1 MPHGESW
8 FNLLPFYAS
17 IEHAAAKLSMPVN
30 NDGLTWY
37 AHQPIGVQHV
47 FALML
52 VLLMI
57 VLIALVSS
65 SALSNTKQAI
75 IPESKFSIRTFVE
88 LFVTTTYT
96 MMSDIMGKKA
106 AKFFLPLIGTCAFVI
121 LLSNFL
127 GLVPGFTPPTDSL
140 NTTVAMSV
148 VIFFATHIFG
158 LKENGVAYLKH
169 FMGPVLFLAPLFVVI
184 EMISHVA
191 RPLSLSIR
199 LMANMFADHQVLTQV
214 GSLVRWVVPVAPM
227 MLGALVCVVQT
238 LVFCILS
245 TVYISMAIEHHE
257 HDEHEGEGAHAHH

>member
-8 FNLLPFYAS
+8 FNLLPFFHS
-17 IEHAAAKLSMPVN
+17 VEHAASALSAPVN
-30 NDGLTWY
+30 DEGLTWI
-37 AHQPIGVQHV
+37 AHGPIGVQHV
-47 FALML
+47 FGLAL
-52 VLLMI
+52 VLLLLI
-57 VLIALVSS
+57 VIGLVSS
-65 SALSNTKQAI
+65 GALKDTQKALV
-75 IPESKFSIRTFVE
+75 PEDKLTVRTFVE
-88 LFVTTTYT
+88 VFVSTAYS

-121 LLSNFL
+121 LLSNLL

-184 EMISHVA
+184 ELISHLA

-199 LMANMFADHQVLTQV
+199 LMANMFADHQVLSQV
-214 GSLVRWVVPVAPM
+214 SSLVGWVVPVAPM
-227 MLGALVCVVQT
+227 VLGTLVCVVQT

-245 TVYISMAIEHHE
+245 TVYISMAIAHHE
-257 HDEHEGEGAHAHH
+257 EGHH

>member
-8 FNLLPFYAS
+8 FNLLPFFHS
-17 IEHAAAKLSMPVN
+17 VEHAASALSAPVN
-30 NDGLTWY
+30 DEGLTWI
-37 AHQPIGVQHV
+37 AHGPIGVQHI
-47 FALML
+47 FGLAL
-52 VLLMI
+52 VLLLLI
-57 VLIALVSS
+57 VIGLVSS
-65 SALSNTKQAI
+65 GALKDTQKALV
-75 IPESKFSIRTFVE
+75 PEDKLTVRTFVE
-88 LFVTTTYT
+88 VFVSTAYS

-121 LLSNFL
+121 LLSNLL

-184 EMISHVA
+184 ELISHLA

-199 LMANMFADHQVLTQV
+199 LMANMFADHQVLSQV
-214 GSLVRWVVPVAPM
+214 SSLVGWVVPVAPM
-227 MLGALVCVVQT
+227 VLGTLVCVVQT

-245 TVYISMAIEHHE
+245 TVYISMAIAHHE
-257 HDEHEGEGAHAHH
+257 EGHH